1 MLYTLNHWLW
11 NISIFNFTL
20 RLKTCSMLPN
30 FYGIYFY
37 SKIHSKE
44 VIMQRRFLPHL
55 IDFEVISKGFLLQ
68 TATSSFVDNTI
79 LYPVPLYS
87 GGAISIA
94 AVAKRKN
101 SFFLGALTFDED
113 VVEIYG
119 IFCIWEMLLEYKST
133 KANKDN
139 FVSQPTSVSL

>member
-1 MLYTLNHWLW
+1 
-11 NISIFNFTL
+11 
-20 RLKTCSMLPN
+20 
-30 FYGIYFY
+30 
-37 SKIHSKE
+37 
-44 VIMQRRFLPHL
+44 MQRRFLPHL

-79 LYPVPLYS
+79 LYPVPVPLYS

-119 IFCIWEMLLEYKST
+119 IFFI
-133 KANKDN
+133 
-139 FVSQPTSVSL
+139 